1 MVTTRPIQLQQ
12 AETQEVEQPEI
23 ASPERL
29 TFKDRMAMF
38 AEQNTKTTKTTVA
51 FEKWKFRSKIT
62 TSTFYQSFQKKIN
75 TRN

>member
-12 AETQEVEQPEI
+12 AETHEVEQPEI

-38 AEQNTKTTKTTVA
+38 AEQNTKTTKTTENMKQNVL
-51 FEKWKFRSKIT
+51 
-62 TSTFYQSFQKKIN
+62 
-75 TRN
+75 